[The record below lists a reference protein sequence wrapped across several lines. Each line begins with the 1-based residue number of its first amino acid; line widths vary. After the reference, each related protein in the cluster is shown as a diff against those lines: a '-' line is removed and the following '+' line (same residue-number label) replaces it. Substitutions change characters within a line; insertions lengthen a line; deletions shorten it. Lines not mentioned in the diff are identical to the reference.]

1 MNQSAISR
9 DEFGAAY
16 RGQMK
21 VEKKYK
27 VVSLFSGAMGLDLG
41 VERTGRFHLLA
52 TVEVEKTYCDT
63 VRHNVSKGLLHPGL
77 KVYEGDIRKLDPQ
90 RMMNELGLK
99 PGQLDLL
106 VGGPPCQ
113 AFSTAGKRGTVQ
125 DPRGELLWEFLRFV
139 DAFRPK
145 LFMMENVRGLL
156 SAALKHRPIKARP
169 DKGGN
174 RLDPDEEPG
183 SVVRLFAD
191 DLMKLS
197 GAKYHMD
204 CFEVN
209 SVNYGAPQIR
219 ERVLFIGNR
228 YNDVVDFPVPTH
240 GVDRKEFD
248 LFVNGPELKPWRTL
262 RDAIGDLAE
271 TSPVVMDF
279 SPRKLEILS
288 QVPPGSNWR
297 SLPEDVQKNSMGQAF
312 YAKGGRS
319 GWWRRLSWELPSPTL
334 VTMPNHAS
342 TALCHPTQTRA
353 LSVRE
358 YARIQEFPDNW
369 EIVGKASEQYAQI
382 GNAVPTRLGEVAG
395 NLLALRLDTLQR
407 RRWRA
412 FPGEPKEYRVVYVQ
426 SHIRTRQWY
435 KNGEV
440 FIWKEGER
448 NEHAAYSAPRVT
460 SKQRLIT
467 AGN

>member
-1 MNQSAISR
+1 MDSQ
-9 DEFGAAY
+9 
-16 RGQMK
+16 
-21 VEKKYK
+21 YK
-27 VVSLFSGAMGLDLG
+27 VVSLFSGALGLDLG
-41 VERTGRFHLLA
+41 VEQTRRFKLLA
-52 TVEVEKTYCDT
+52 TVEVEKTYCET
-63 VRHNVSKGLLHPGL
+63 VRHNQRRGLLPADL
-77 KVYEGDIRKLDPQ
+77 KVYEADIRRLDPLE
-90 RMMNELGLK
+90 MMEELGLK

-145 LFMMENVRGLL
+145 YFMMENVRGLL
-156 SAALKHRPIKARP
+156 SAALKHRPISARP
-169 DKGGN
+169 DNGGYAL
-174 RLDPDEEPG
+174 RPDEEPG

-191 DLMKLS
+191 DLMRLS
-197 GAKYHMD
+197 GTAYHMD

-219 ERVLFIGNR
+219 ERALFIGNR
-228 YNDVVDFPVPTH
+228 YNDVVDFPAPTH
-240 GVDRKEFD
+240 GVEQKDD
-248 LFVNGPELKPWRTL
+248 LFAASGTMKPWRTL
-262 RDAIGDLAE
+262 RDAIGDLVE
-271 TSPVVMDF
+271 PEPVVMNF
-279 SPRKLEILS
+279 SPRKLEILA

-297 SLPEDVQKNSMGQAF
+297 SLPEAVQKESMGRAYF
-312 YAKGGRS
+312 AKGGRS

-342 TALCHPTQTRA
+342 TSLCHPTKTRA

-369 EIVGKASEQYAQI
+369 EIVGKTSEQYAQI

-395 NLLALRLDTLQR
+395 HLLASRLDALKQR
-407 RRWRA
+407 KWRPFA
-412 FPGEPKEYRVVYVQ
+412 GTAGEFRVVYVQ
-426 SHIRTRQWY
+426 SHVRTRQWF

-440 FIWKEGER
+440 FVWKEGES
-448 NEHAAYSAPRVT
+448 NGHASYSPPKVT
-460 SKQRLIT
+460 TKQRLISS
-467 AGN
+467 GS